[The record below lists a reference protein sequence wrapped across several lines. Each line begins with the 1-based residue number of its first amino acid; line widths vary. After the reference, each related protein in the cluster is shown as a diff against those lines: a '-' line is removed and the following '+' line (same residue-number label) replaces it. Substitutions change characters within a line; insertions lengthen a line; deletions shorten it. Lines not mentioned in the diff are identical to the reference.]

1 MFRFTDLIIF
11 QLTRDCNL
19 RCEYCLML
27 EKDHHKGEI
36 IDFELYK
43 KIIDTIVLQRI
54 TNNLQNNMLNLN
66 FHGGEITLVGPRN
79 FYKFVNYAYSS
90 FIKARM
96 KFILGLQTNGLLF
109 NEDFMR
115 IINKFN
121 MSVGMSM
128 DGFGE
133 SNDLR
138 LKDSEEIY
146 KKRIDSFIKN
156 NVSFGIMPVV
166 HRKNIKDIANFK
178 KYIRNI
184 TGNFST
190 NYVEDPYN
198 NGNDSKYEISG
209 KEYFDEVILPSLE
222 IECSGKDDVDATA
235 KKYANNCLYDI
246 VCYHERN
253 RRSGCWGKFCGAG
266 VSMMAVHPD
275 GSMGYCDRWT
285 KQSEASY
292 IQNALDY
299 DFLGIHQL
307 KKTVDI
313 NVIKD
318 KIIKKHHCDTCPA
331 EGFCTYGCLSFYYS
345 KYKDYDID
353 VDKVCTVSLS
363 VYNYINDNFIEIA
376 KNYAKNNKPIKI
388 FEGVTFIN
396 FKKDIQ
402 LMLRE
407 HNLNIVLRAPDIY
420 FEFIGE
426 NNA

>member
-27 EKDHHKGEI
+27 EKDHFKGEI

-43 KIIDTIVLQRI
+43 KIINTIVLQRV
-54 TNNLQNNMLNLN
+54 TNKLHNQTLNLN
-66 FHGGEITLVGPRN
+66 FHGGEITLVGARN
-79 FYKFVNYAYSS
+79 FYKFVNYAYSR
-90 FIKARM
+90 FMKAGL
-96 KFILGLQTNGLLF
+96 KFMFGLQTNGINF
-109 NEDFMR
+109 NEDFIR
-115 IINKFN
+115 IINKFD
-121 MSVGMSM
+121 MSVGMSI
-128 DGFGE
+128 DGLGE

-138 LKDSEEIY
+138 LKNSEEIY

-156 NVSFGIMPVV
+156 NVAFGLMPVV
-166 HRKNIKDIANFK
+166 HKKNIKDITNFK
-178 KYIRNI
+178 KYVRSI
-184 TGNFST
+184 TGHFST
-190 NYVEDPYN
+190 NYVEDPYT
-198 NGNDSKYEISG
+198 NGSDSKFEISG

-222 IECSGKDDVDATA
+222 IECSGKDDIDKTVS
-235 KKYANNCLYDI
+235 KYTNDCLYDI
-246 VCYHERN
+246 ICYHERN

-285 KQSEASY
+285 RQSEASY

-318 KIIKKHHCDTCPA
+318 KIIKKHKCNICPA
-331 EGFCTYGCLSFYYS
+331 EGFCKYGCLSFYYS
-345 KYKDYDID
+345 KHGNYDID

-363 VYNYINDNFIEIA
+363 IYNYINDNFIEIA
-376 KNYAKNNKPIKI
+376 KNYALNKKPIKI
-388 FEGVTFIN
+388 FNGVNFIN
-396 FKKDIQ
+396 FKREIVSE
-402 LMLRE
+402 LRK
-407 HNLNIVLRAPDIY
+407 HNLNVILREPDIY

-426 NNA
+426 QNA